1 MTDYHILHFSV
12 FFLFLLIDEFFCLA
26 ILKDWRQS
34 TYHYPWPPAS
44 RLADL
49 FGFPPGNV
57 AIDRRGPL
65 VVKLSDSLPNHVA
78 VSESLSG
85 QRACS
90 NVDTT
95 QVSLAEVF

>member
-1 MTDYHILHFSV
+1 MW
-12 FFLFLLIDEFFCLA
+12 FFFCSYYSTYFWLFLLV
-26 ILKDWRQS
+26 DWRLA
-34 TYHYPWPPAS
+34 TYHYLWQHVS
-44 RLADL
+44 RLADF

-57 AIDRRGPL
+57 AIDRREPL

-85 QRACS
+85 RRACS

-95 QVSLAEVF
+95 LLAEVFFVELGYR